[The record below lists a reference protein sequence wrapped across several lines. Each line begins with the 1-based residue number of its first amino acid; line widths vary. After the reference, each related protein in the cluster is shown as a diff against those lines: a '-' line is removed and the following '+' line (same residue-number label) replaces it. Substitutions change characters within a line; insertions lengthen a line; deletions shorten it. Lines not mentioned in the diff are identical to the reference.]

1 MGVGEDGR
9 TEDEAGPGQLGD
21 RPEDCPKA
29 QQEGIDGGSDV
40 PKVATTQC
48 QGALPSCLLE
58 GPDVSR
64 ATVGQGQFQ
73 HQFPIRSPQG
83 PPGPPGLSPQQSAL
97 FREQQHAAMQ
107 LAQHPG
113 NQQYRGPHHHPPP
126 YYPNNVNYPISSFA
140 PCFPPNYP
148 GSGPQG
154 FGGPGQGLGQYSLR
168 ARRRVRQRV
177 DAGEPRNSYSSIPGF
192 SFRQQSLESSGGGF
206 HKGGYGMRGRGR
218 GQVGPGGASFPP
230 FPHLPPFPRYPR
242 HPSLVQQHHHH
253 QPHPPFPVAAA
264 AAVHRALFLGAAGG
278 GARSP
283 VAVVRPPPP
292 GDHAKTVRGCLLRDV
307 PSGKEDHGLPPLH
320 STPPSTPPT
329 LVDSELIK
337 VKSSECLSDPP
348 PPHSSAEN
356 NQQPN
361 NPATEK
367 NEESNRDCNKN
378 ISENALLIREIISSK
393 LTDMMEQGLG
403 LVAQGPRDFSQH
415 MPAINNNEFVKENQ
429 HAALISHMLK
439 MQALNMSKDSDSDR
453 HTESPTHSE
462 DEKEEPINL
471 EHNGRSSGSDGETS
485 PASPS
490 SDAGMSTS
498 SAKDQKASRL
508 ENIVGSLGRSTSS
521 PLPAQ
526 GANKRKL
533 YQPVRETTE
542 LEETKEVVEE
552 EEEPE
557 QKRMKDGIENH
568 IKSMQDQFVRLQE
581 KFHNH
586 NDENADPET
595 SELHIDTS
603 RIEER
608 KAQREEVTI
617 ERRVNPK
624 SFRELSGHPLL
635 NGKADPLP
643 LPPTSLNP
651 NYMDLAKRFLQE
663 QQDKVTKE
671 MIMKDI
677 VQSTLARNEI
687 ADKLAAISP
696 ELDGLADILHSE
708 LNTGLTIIVES
719 IVQRFLSSKRQPLGK
734 FSEDVFNHQD
744 RHKTPSGRAPQVRDR
759 STPRTV
765 ANPLSMA
772 NPISQ
777 PTTPNVSNS
786 LVMTSIASQGP
797 PRMIPFPASLTA
809 DKVAQMPSLY
819 PLPNNNG
826 QLSEDEREEESEQ
839 DDALNLVVTPKKHKR
854 HKVTDTRITPRTV
867 SRLLGDQPSMA
878 ELQKHFG
885 PTSPFMPP
893 GFPLPKLL
901 EDMPRPP
908 FHHLPFP
915 SIPTSAGHPG
925 LPQQFPFSP
934 FGFPGPL
941 GRPRD
946 FSPPEEQR
954 PRSASPPRD
963 HRPPPPLL
971 HPAILAAQSPDF
983 AHMKHQQDREHD
995 RPVSE
1000 TSSDDLT
1007 KFDSKFDRMD
1017 FGQSPFSMAS
1027 MSGKKPLCILPFKAK
1042 CTTPSV
1048 TFPLLLLLFVFIS
1061 RPAGHTAL
1069 LSLLLGC
1076 RFLFLGLVDRPSCA
1090 PNRSQPAANST
1101 KTAKAVASNQ
1111 SSGPP
1116 ESFPFFATIRQTFI
1130 GLL

>member
-1 MGVGEDGR
+1 
-9 TEDEAGPGQLGD
+9 
-21 RPEDCPKA
+21 
-29 QQEGIDGGSDV
+29 
-40 PKVATTQC
+40 
-48 QGALPSCLLE
+48 
-58 GPDVSR
+58 
-64 ATVGQGQFQ
+64 
-73 HQFPIRSPQG
+73 
-83 PPGPPGLSPQQSAL
+83 
-97 FREQQHAAMQ
+97 
-107 LAQHPG
+107 
-113 NQQYRGPHHHPPP
+113 
-126 YYPNNVNYPISSFA
+126 
-140 PCFPPNYP
+140 
-148 GSGPQG
+148 
-154 FGGPGQGLGQYSLR
+154 
-168 ARRRVRQRV
+168 
-177 DAGEPRNSYSSIPGF
+177 
-192 SFRQQSLESSGGGF
+192 
-206 HKGGYGMRGRGR
+206 
-218 GQVGPGGASFPP
+218 
-230 FPHLPPFPRYPR
+230 
-242 HPSLVQQHHHH
+242 
-253 QPHPPFPVAAA
+253 
-264 AAVHRALFLGAAGG
+264 
-278 GARSP
+278 
-283 VAVVRPPPP
+283 
-292 GDHAKTVRGCLLRDV
+292 
-307 PSGKEDHGLPPLH
+307 
-320 STPPSTPPT
+320 
-329 LVDSELIK
+329 
-337 VKSSECLSDPP
+337 
-348 PPHSSAEN
+348 
-356 NQQPN
+356 
-361 NPATEK
+361 
-367 NEESNRDCNKN
+367 
-378 ISENALLIREIISSK
+378 
-393 LTDMMEQGLG
+393 
-403 LVAQGPRDFSQH
+403 
-415 MPAINNNEFVKENQ
+415 
-429 HAALISHMLK
+429 
-439 MQALNMSKDSDSDR
+439 MSKDSDSDR

-508 ENIVGSLGRSTSS
+508 ENIVGSLGRTTSS

-552 EEEPE
+552 EEEEPE
-557 QKRMKDGIENH
+557 QKKMKDGIENH

-603 RIEER
+603 RIEDNR

-643 LPPTSLNP
+643 IPPTSLNP

-663 QQDKVTKE
+663 QQDKMTKE

-708 LNTGLTIIVES
+708 LNTGLSIIVES

-777 PTTPNVSNS
+777 PATPNVSNS
-786 LVMTSIASQGP
+786 LVMTSIASQQGP
-797 PRMIPFPASLTA
+797 PRMIPFPASLA
-809 DKVAQMPSLY
+809 DDKVAQMPSLY

-901 EDMPRPP
+901 EEMPRPP

-915 SIPTSAGHPG
+915 TIPTSAGHPS

-983 AHMKHQQDREHD
+983 AHMKHVQDREND

-1017 FGQSPFSMAS
+1017 FGNSPFSMAS
-1027 MSGKKPLCILPFKAK
+1027 MSAGYNLGGGDSQNCTLTPMHLRKAK
-1042 CTTPSV
+1042 LMFFWVRYPSSAIIKMY
-1048 TFPLLLLLFVFIS
+1048 FPDIKFNKNN
-1061 RPAGHTAL
+1061 TAQL
-1069 LSLLLGC
+1069 VKWFSNFREFYYIQMEKYARQALSEGIKNPDDLRVALDSELY
-1076 RFLFLGLVDRPSCA
+1076 RVLNLHYNRNNHIEVPDHFLPVVEATLKEFLNSIKHGKDAEPSWKKQIYKIIA
-1090 PNRSQPAANST
+1090 RYDEPIPEYF
-1101 KTAKAVASNQ
+1101 KTQ
-1111 SSGPP
+1111 
-1116 ESFPFFATIRQTFI
+1116 EFLQQ
-1130 GLL
+1130 LE

>member
-1 MGVGEDGR
+1 MG
-9 TEDEAGPGQLGD
+9 
-21 RPEDCPKA
+21 
-29 QQEGIDGGSDV
+29 
-40 PKVATTQC
+40 
-48 QGALPSCLLE
+48 
-58 GPDVSR
+58 
-64 ATVGQGQFQ
+64 
-73 HQFPIRSPQG
+73 
-83 PPGPPGLSPQQSAL
+83 
-97 FREQQHAAMQ
+97 
-107 LAQHPG
+107 
-113 NQQYRGPHHHPPP
+113 
-126 YYPNNVNYPISSFA
+126 
-140 PCFPPNYP
+140 
-148 GSGPQG
+148 
-154 FGGPGQGLGQYSLR
+154 
-168 ARRRVRQRV
+168 
-177 DAGEPRNSYSSIPGF
+177 
-192 SFRQQSLESSGGGF
+192 
-206 HKGGYGMRGRGR
+206 
-218 GQVGPGGASFPP
+218 
-230 FPHLPPFPRYPR
+230 
-242 HPSLVQQHHHH
+242 
-253 QPHPPFPVAAA
+253 
-264 AAVHRALFLGAAGG
+264 
-278 GARSP
+278 
-283 VAVVRPPPP
+283 
-292 GDHAKTVRGCLLRDV
+292 LRDEL
-307 PSGKEDHGLPPLH
+307 PSGKEDLSPPLNH

-329 LVDSELIK
+329 LVDSELTNK
-337 VKSSECLSDPP
+337 VKSSECLSGPPP
-348 PPHSSAEN
+348 PPHSSAESNNN
-356 NQQPN
+356 NQQEPN
-361 NPATEK
+361 NPEK
-367 NEESNRDCNKN
+367 NSESNRERN

-508 ENIVGSLGRSTSS
+508 ENIVGSLGRTTSS

-557 QKRMKDGIENH
+557 QKKMKDGIENH

-603 RIEER
+603 RIEDNR

-643 LPPTSLNP
+643 IPPTSLNP

-663 QQDKVTKE
+663 QQDKMTKE

-708 LNTGLTIIVES
+708 LNTGLSIIVES

-777 PTTPNVSNS
+777 PATPNVSNS
-786 LVMTSIASQGP
+786 LVMTSIASQQGP
-797 PRMIPFPASLTA
+797 PRMIPFPASLA
-809 DKVAQMPSLY
+809 DDKVAQMPSLY

-826 QLSEDEREEESEQ
+826 QLSEDETEQ

-946 FSPPEEQR
+946 FSPPEEPR

-983 AHMKHQQDREHD
+983 AHMKHVQEREND

-1017 FGQSPFSMAS
+1017 FGNSPFSMAS
-1027 MSGKKPLCILPFKAK
+1027 MSAGYNLGGGDSQNCTLTPMHLRKAK
-1042 CTTPSV
+1042 LMFFWVRYPSSAIIKMY
-1048 TFPLLLLLFVFIS
+1048 FPDIKFNKNNTAQLVKWFSNFREFYYIQMEKYARQALSEGIKNPDDLRVALDSELYRVLNLHYNRNNHIEVPDHFVKAIEATLREFHTSIRLGKDAEPSWKKQIYKILATVRINQPKLKESQNCYNLLCFCCHTSRHIS
-1061 RPAGHTAL
+1061 
-1069 LSLLLGC
+1069 
-1076 RFLFLGLVDRPSCA
+1076 
-1090 PNRSQPAANST
+1090 
-1101 KTAKAVASNQ
+1101 
-1111 SSGPP
+1111 
-1116 ESFPFFATIRQTFI
+1116 
-1130 GLL
+1130 

>member
-9 TEDEAGPGQLGD
+9 TEEEAGGPGRD
-21 RPEDCPKA
+21 RPEECPKA
-29 QQEGIDGGSDV
+29 QQEGIDGVADGS
-40 PKVATTQC
+40 KVATTQC
-48 QGALPSCLLE
+48 QGNLPSCLLE

-64 ATVGQGQFQ
+64 STVGQGQFQ
-73 HQFPIRSPQG
+73 HQFPIRSSQG
-83 PPGPPGLSPQQSAL
+83 PPGSGPGLSPQQNAV

-126 YYPNNVNYPISSFA
+126 YYPNNVNYPMSSFA

-154 FGGPGQGLGQYSLR
+154 FAGPAGQGLGQYSLR

-192 SFRQQSLESSGGGF
+192 SFRQQNLDSSGGF
-206 HKGGYGMRGRGR
+206 HKGGGYGMRGRGR
-218 GQVGPGGASFPP
+218 GQVVGPGAGGFPP
-230 FPHLPPFPRYPR
+230 FPHLPPVFRYPR
-242 HPSLVQQHHHH
+242 HPSLAHHHH
-253 QPHPPFPVAAA
+253 QHPPPFPVAAA
-264 AAVHRALFLGAAGG
+264 AAVQRALFLGGG
-278 GARSP
+278 SLGARSP
-283 VAVVRPPPP
+283 SSAPSTLRAVPPLC
-292 GDHAKTVRGCLLRDV
+292 GDHAKTRGGLLRDEL
-307 PSGKEDHGLPPLH
+307 PSGKEDLSPPLNH

-329 LVDSELIK
+329 LVDSELTKK

-348 PPHSSAEN
+348 PPPHSSAEN
-356 NQQPN
+356 NNNNQQEPN
-361 NPATEK
+361 NPEK
-367 NEESNRDCNKN
+367 NSESNRERN

-453 HTESPTHSE
+453 HSESPTHSE

-508 ENIVGSLGRSTSS
+508 ENIVGSLGRTTSS

-552 EEEPE
+552 EEEEPE
-557 QKRMKDGIENH
+557 QKKMKDGIENH

-603 RIEER
+603 RIEENR

-643 LPPTSLNP
+643 IPPTSLNP

-663 QQDKVTKE
+663 QQDKMTKE

-708 LNTGLTIIVES
+708 LNTGLSIIVES

-777 PTTPNVSNS
+777 PATPNVSNS
-786 LVMTSIASQGP
+786 LVMTSIASQQGP
-797 PRMIPFPASLTA
+797 PRMIPFPASLA
-809 DKVAQMPSLY
+809 DDKVAQMPSLY

-901 EDMPRPP
+901 EEMPRPP

-915 SIPTSAGHPG
+915 TIPTSAGHPS

-983 AHMKHQQDREHD
+983 AHMKHVQDREND

-1017 FGQSPFSMAS
+1017 FGNSPFSMAS
-1027 MSGKKPLCILPFKAK
+1027 MSGKKAVQVKSTLAVSPIYYIPPPF
-1042 CTTPSV
+1042 
-1048 TFPLLLLLFVFIS
+1048 LLFVFIS

-1076 RFLFLGLVDRPSCA
+1076 RFLFLGLADRPSHT
-1090 PNRSQPAANST
+1090 PNRSPSTNST
-1101 KTAKAVASNQ
+1101 KTAKAVA
-1111 SSGPP
+1111 
-1116 ESFPFFATIRQTFI
+1116 
-1130 GLL
+1130 